1 MEIYQLRTFVAVAQQ
16 GHLTQAAEI
25 LHLSQPAVTAQIKA
39 LEEEL
44 GIPLF
49 ERTAGGVLLTKAG
62 ELLLPEAEKI
72 IAGARGMLNRAKGL
86 HGNLSGK
93 VKLGTVGDPGVTRLA
108 DFLVEVHRSY
118 PLLDVHTFHSISG
131 TVLNDVRKK
140 ELDAGFFIGRNP
152 YVNVHSVPLRELTF
166 RVVAPKAWEERLAGT
181 NWKDVGKLPWVW
193 INQFNSYHKISNELF
208 REKNIAPQKVFELD
222 QESTTLALVKAGVG
236 MSLMREELALEA
248 IAAGEVIEWG
258 EVRKT
263 TPLNFIYPAEREG
276 DPLIVA
282 LLQIMHRLW
291 QPAAAG

>member
-25 LHLSQPAVTAQIKA
+25 LHLSQPAVTAQVKA

-44 GIPLF
+44 GVPLF
-49 ERTAGGVLLTKAG
+49 ERTAGGVVLTKAG
-62 ELLLPEAEKI
+62 MLLLPEAEKI
-72 IAGARGMLNRAKGL
+72 IAGARGMLNRAKSL

-93 VKLGTVGDPGVTRLA
+93 VRLGTVGDPVVTRLA
-108 DFLVEVHRSY
+108 DFLVEMHRRF

-152 YVNVHSVPLRELTF
+152 YVNVHSLTLRELTF
-166 RVVAPKAWEERLAGT
+166 RVVAPKAWEERLIGT
-181 NWKDVGKLPWVW
+181 SWKDVGKLPWVW

-236 MSLMREELALEA
+236 MSLMRDELAQEA
-248 IAAGEVIEWG
+248 IASGEVIEWG

-282 LLQIMHRLW
+282 LLDIMRGLW
-291 QPAAAG
+291 QLPQEV

>member
-152 YVNVHSVPLRELTF
+152 YVNVNSVPLRELTF
-166 RVVAPKAWEERLAGT
+166 RVVAPRAWEERLAGT

>member
-44 GIPLF
+44 GVPLF
-49 ERTAGGVLLTKAG
+49 ERTAGGVVLTKAG
-62 ELLLPEAEKI
+62 QLLLPEAEKI
-72 IAGARGMLNRAKGL
+72 IAGARGMLSRAKGL
-86 HGNLSGK
+86 QGNLGGK
-93 VKLGTVGDPGVTRLA
+93 VRLGTVGDPVVTRVA
-108 DFLVEVHRSY
+108 EFLVEIHHRY

-140 ELDAGFFIGRNP
+140 ELDAGYFIGRNP
-152 YVNVHSVPLRELTF
+152 YINVHSLTLRELTF
-166 RVVAPKAWEERLAGT
+166 RVVAPKAWQERLEGAT
-181 NWKDVGKLPWVW
+181 WKDVGKLPWVW

-248 IAAGEVIEWG
+248 IAAGDVIEWG

-263 TPLNFIYPAEREG
+263 TPLNFIYPAEREA

-282 LLQIMHRLW
+282 LLEIMRGLW
-291 QPAAAG
+291 LPAAG

>member
-44 GIPLF
+44 AVPLF
-49 ERTAGGVLLTKAG
+49 ERTAGGVVLTKAG
-62 ELLLPEAEKI
+62 MLLLPEAEKI
-72 IAGARGMLNRAKGL
+72 IAGARGMLNRAKSL
-86 HGNLSGK
+86 HGNLAGK
-93 VKLGTVGDPGVTRLA
+93 VRLGTVGDPVVTRLA
-108 DFLVEVHRSY
+108 DFLVEVYRHY
-118 PLLDVHTFHSISG
+118 PLLDVHAFHSISG

-152 YVNVHSVPLRELTF
+152 YVNVHSLALRELTF
-166 RVVAPKAWEERLAGT
+166 RVVAPKAWEERLVGT
-181 NWKDVGKLPWVW
+181 GWKDVGKLPWVW
-193 INQFNSYHKISNELF
+193 INQFNSYHKLSNELF

-236 MSLMREELALEA
+236 MSLMRDELAQEA
-248 IAAGEVIEWG
+248 IASGEVIEWG

-282 LLQIMHRLW
+282 LLDIMRSLW
-291 QPAAAG
+291 QLPQEV

>member
-44 GIPLF
+44 GVPLF
-49 ERTAGGVLLTKAG
+49 ERTAGGVVLTKAG
-62 ELLLPEAEKI
+62 QLLLPEAEKI
-72 IAGARGMLNRAKGL
+72 IAGARGMLSRAKGL
-86 HGNLSGK
+86 QGNLGGK
-93 VKLGTVGDPGVTRLA
+93 VRLGTVGDPVVTRVA
-108 DFLVEVHRSY
+108 EFLVEIHRRY

-140 ELDAGFFIGRNP
+140 ELDAGYFIGRNP
-152 YVNVHSVPLRELTF
+152 YINVHSLTLRELTF
-166 RVVAPKAWEERLAGT
+166 RVVAPKAWQERLEGAG
-181 NWKDVGKLPWVW
+181 WKKVGKLPWVW
-193 INQFNSYHKISNELF
+193 INQFNSYHKLSNELF

-248 IAAGEVIEWG
+248 IAAGDVIEWG

-263 TPLNFIYPAEREG
+263 TPLNFIYPAEREA

-282 LLQIMHRLW
+282 LLDIMRGLW
-291 QPAAAG
+291 SLEGG